1 MLYPLSYGCVE
12 SIVAVLRGGQPREP
26 TGAAPE
32 PDGGDSV
39 VYSSG
44 WRFVQA
50 DGDGACPAAAGPAAD
65 EDDMA
70 LITLRVLHGAD
81 RGRVFPD
88 LATPVTI
95 GREEGNAIQLNDE
108 RVSRYHLKLQEDND
122 KIVATDLE
130 STNGTK
136 INGEDVQVRIVRH
149 GDMIAVGRSLLLV
162 GSPADI
168 DRRIAEVSARHPPA
182 AVGHARQLKER
193 MKQLTGEPSDIIQD
207 VSSVRSPLLPSGP
220 PPLPERLSPAQ
231 SAELAELLD
240 YVQGVLREASEAA
253 VMRAGAE
260 RVDLDFPQWQALLD
274 LQARLAEMLRRI
286 GEPQAG

>member
-1 MLYPLSYGCVE
+1 
-12 SIVAVLRGGQPREP
+12 
-26 TGAAPE
+26 
-32 PDGGDSV
+32 
-39 VYSSG
+39 
-44 WRFVQA
+44 
-50 DGDGACPAAAGPAAD
+50 
-65 EDDMA
+65 MA

-81 RGRVFPD
+81 RGRVFAE

>member
-1 MLYPLSYGCVE
+1 
-12 SIVAVLRGGQPREP
+12 
-26 TGAAPE
+26 
-32 PDGGDSV
+32 
-39 VYSSG
+39 
-44 WRFVQA
+44 
-50 DGDGACPAAAGPAAD
+50 
-65 EDDMA
+65 MA

-81 RGRVFPD
+81 RGRVFHD

-149 GDMIAVGRSLLLV
+149 GDMISVGRSLLLV

-207 VSSVRSPLLPSGP
+207 VSSVRSPLLPAGP

-286 GEPQAG
+286 GEPEAG

>member
-1 MLYPLSYGCVE
+1 
-12 SIVAVLRGGQPREP
+12 
-26 TGAAPE
+26 
-32 PDGGDSV
+32 
-39 VYSSG
+39 
-44 WRFVQA
+44 
-50 DGDGACPAAAGPAAD
+50 
-65 EDDMA
+65 MA

-81 RGRVFPD
+81 RGRVFHD
-88 LATPVTI
+88 LPTPVTI

-149 GDMIAVGRSLLLV
+149 GDMISVGRSLLLV

-207 VSSVRSPLLPSGP
+207 VSSVRSPLLPAGP

-240 YVQGVLREASEAA
+240 YVQGVLRETSEAA

-286 GEPQAG
+286 GEPEAG

>member
-1 MLYPLSYGCVE
+1 
-12 SIVAVLRGGQPREP
+12 
-26 TGAAPE
+26 
-32 PDGGDSV
+32 
-39 VYSSG
+39 
-44 WRFVQA
+44 
-50 DGDGACPAAAGPAAD
+50 
-65 EDDMA
+65 MA

-81 RGRVFPD
+81 RGRVFHELP
-88 LATPVTI
+88 TPVTI

-149 GDMIAVGRSLLLV
+149 GDMISVGRSLLLV

-168 DRRIAEVSARHPPA
+168 DRRIAEVAARHPPA

-207 VSSVRSPLLPSGP
+207 VSSVRSPLLPAGP